1 MPDLKFSDAP
11 RIICKE
17 MFALCV
23 QNTNVLIGRN
33 NDSHVNF
40 FFDEPFSLNK
50 NNFRHWKLLRSCVH
64 ELHGRCGSSPCV
76 VDIINASKTYN
87 FVSSTA
93 TTHTHTHTGSNPF
106 FKKTKFF
113 KNFFKKLFDIFSKI
127 FEFQKFRF
135 LTTAPSAAVA
145 ARKKFFKTFLKNFWR
160 RRQAQPSPRGKNSSK
175 TFYFYFRILKT
186 FWYFYFRISVGWIY
200 LKLHLKF

>member
-17 MFALCV
+17 MLALCV

-76 VDIINASKTYN
+76 VDIIHASKTYN
-87 FVSSTA
+87 FISSTA
-93 TTHTHTHTGSNPF
+93 TTHTHTHRVQPVFQKN
-106 FKKTKFF
+106 KILQ
-113 KNFFKKLFDIFSKI
+113 NFF
-127 FEFQKFRF
+127 Q
-135 LTTAPSAAVA
+135 
-145 ARKKFFKTFLKNFWR
+145 
-160 RRQAQPSPRGKNSSK
+160 
-175 TFYFYFRILKT
+175 KT
-186 FWYFYFRISVGWIY
+186 FWYFFKNFRISKISFFDDGAQRGRRREEKI
-200 LKLHLKF
+200 LQKFF

>member
-40 FFDEPFSLNK
+40 FFDEPFSSNE

-76 VDIINASKTYN
+76 VDIIHASKTYN
-87 FVSSTA
+87 FISSTA
-93 TTHTHTHTGSNPF
+93 TTHTHTHRVQPVF
-106 FKKTKFF
+106 QKQILPKLFKKI
-113 KNFFKKLFDIFSKI
+113 LIF
-127 FEFQKFRF
+127 FQKFSNF
-135 LTTAPSAAVA
+135 NNFV
-145 ARKKFFKTFLKNFWR
+145 FWR
-160 RRQAQPSPRGKNSSK
+160 RRPARPSPRGKNSSK
-175 TFYFYFRILKT
+175 LF
-186 FWYFYFRISVGWIY
+186 
-200 LKLHLKF
+200 